1 MFDKMKQ
8 LMEMKKQADVIK
20 KELESVSVNVE
31 EVKGIKIRIN
41 GAQKFKEL
49 QIDEGHIAAGN
60 KQRLEND
67 LLRCVNAAI
76 KQSQNLAAEKMKS
89 VMPGIPGLS

>member
-8 LMEMKKQADVIK
+8 LMEMKKQADSIK
-20 KELESVSVNVE
+20 KELEAISVNVE

-41 GAQKFKEL
+41 GAQKFKSFE
-49 QIDEGHIAAGN
+49 IDAGLVNPDN

-67 LLRCVNAAI
+67 ILRCMNAAI
-76 KQSQNLAAEKMKS
+76 KQSQNLAAEKMKT
-89 VMPGIPGLS
+89 VMPGL